1 MGLKIKWNDDRVRG
15 AFTAILLIGR
25 DRLHRGETGDLVQA
39 ALAEYRAD
47 PEGYK
52 VRKSAWP
59 DAREPGPLTNPAHV
73 ATYRNLLAATD
84 ALQRKMEQ
92 GKRQSNSL
100 LELDNY
106 LIASLKN
113 VR

>member
-15 AFTAILLIGR
+15 ATTAILLISR
-25 DRLHRGETGDLVQA
+25 DRLYRGETTDLIQA
-39 ALAEYRAD
+39 SLAEYRAD

-52 VRKSAWP
+52 MRKATWT
-59 DAREPGPLTNPAHV
+59 DARELGPLTKSAHV
-73 ATYRNLLAATD
+73 ACYKKLITAID
-84 ALQRKMEQ
+84 ALLKRMEQ

-100 LELDNY
+100 LELDNF
-106 LIASLKN
+106 LVSSLRG